1 MADEREQPKAT
12 STREHI
18 AQLAGLLAG
27 LALYAAG
34 CAAAP
39 RPAPEWVKTRESAED
54 LDRSQ
59 QTCKEEALAE
69 VNKETSNSIAA
80 QAGVASFSK
89 CMKDKGW
96 TQVLKPTPI
105 AAAQ

>member
-12 STREHI
+12 SKREHI

-27 LALYAAG
+27 LALCAAG
-34 CAAAP
+34 CSAAP
-39 RPAPEWVKTRESAED
+39 RPALEWVKMRESAED
-54 LDRSQ
+54 LERSQ
-59 QTCKEEALAE
+59 QTCKEQALAE

-80 QAGVASFSK
+80 QAGVGSFAK

-96 TQVLKPTPI
+96 VQVPKPTP